1 MPYKDKDK
9 EKQLVDH
16 ELVSWEGDINGCIG
30 TST

>member
-1 MPYKDKDK
+1 MPYKDK

-16 ELVSWEGDINGCIG
+16 ELVSWEGDINECIE